1 MKPTM
6 AQLEQ
11 SFEATNYR
19 SRSHRVRSLVKSNEE
34 HRVVR
39 VWNPFSWLRFAGG
52 HNASS
57 GYDLPEENETGV
69 SSQPYLPARSSRSSL
84 RAVRTQMELQR

>member
-1 MKPTM
+1 MCVGNGMKPTM

-11 SFEATNYR
+11 SFEATSYR

-39 VWNPFSWLRFAGG
+39 VWNPFSWLQAQIRGRPQR
-52 HNASS
+52 
-57 GYDLPEENETGV
+57 L
-69 SSQPYLPARSSRSSL
+69 LWL
-84 RAVRTQMELQR
+84 RPPRRE